1 MAMPIVRIALGGV
14 AAVLLMAGSA
24 IAGVGYS
31 VQIDEPGTIARGV
44 VRVRAHVSGGVG
56 DAKEAAYHVGPVWS
70 EGSKVGMEPIAD
82 GMFRADQRPWATT
95 GLPNGTY
102 RLEVRIWGDVP
113 PYDSGDGNSFARQVL
128 HVSVDNP
135 PPTPRK
141 PSGGVGSGA
150 GRLRWTPVA
159 TSGRSDF
166 AGYRVLRKS
175 GASCASGGGYVPVAE
190 TSAAAFTPPRMSPGT
205 YCFGVASLRASD
217 ISGVIAS
224 EMSAPLRV
232 VVSSPTGGG
241 GTVPADP
248 GFVTGSGKRAAPPP
262 PPALGGGKL
271 KVSDG
276 AYGDRLPYG
285 PRTLTQ
291 GVEVDADGA
300 PVAREAGPDPRQA
313 PTLIATGLILAVAAL
328 LVRRFLAGAPAR

>member
-1 MAMPIVRIALGGV
+1 MRIVRITLGSV
-14 AAVLLMAGSA
+14 AAVLLVAGPA

-31 VQIDEPGTIARGV
+31 VQIDEPGTIARGA
-44 VRVRAHVSGGVG
+44 VRIRAHVSGGVG
-56 DAKEAAYHVGPVWS
+56 DAQYAAYHVGGAWS
-70 EGSKVGMEPIAD
+70 EGAKVPMEKIAD
-82 GMFRADQRPWATT
+82 GVFRADQRPWATT
-95 GLPNGTY
+95 GLSNGTY

-113 PYDSGDGNSFARQVL
+113 PYDPGDENSFARQVL
-128 HVSVDNP
+128 HVSVDNA
-135 PPTPRK
+135 PPTPGK
-141 PSGGVGSGA
+141 PSGGAASRAV
-150 GRLRWTPVA
+150 RLRWSPVA
-159 TSGRSDF
+159 TSDRSDF
-166 AGYRVLRKS
+166 TGYRVFRKS
-175 GASCASGGGYVPVAE
+175 GPSCASGGGYVAVAE
-190 TSAAAFTPPRMSPGT
+190 TSAAAFTGPRTTPGI
-205 YCFGVASLRASD
+205 YCFRVASLRASD

-224 EMSAPLRV
+224 APSAPLQV

-248 GFVTGSGKRAAPPP
+248 GFVTGSGKGAAPPP

-285 PRTLTQ
+285 PRTLRQ

-300 PVAREAGPDPRQA
+300 PVAREAGPDPRHA
-313 PTLIATGLILAVAAL
+313 PSLIATGLILAVAAL